1 MSNDP
6 DDWAKLPGRLIVLS
20 GPSGAGKSTLA
31 QRLLA
36 LPGLRLKVSIS
47 ATTRSARPGE
57 QPGRDYFFVTKEQFE
72 RMRDGLLESAQVH
85 GNDYGTPQEPVRE
98 AMAAG
103 ICVLL
108 VIDVQ
113 GGLQVRK
120 RVPSAVLIF
129 VKPPDLLTLEAR
141 LRARGTDDEPTIE
154 RRLRGARRE
163 LEHATSYDVHVI
175 NDDLER
181 AVADLAA
188 ILTRNGCGA
197 KNDHD

>member
-6 DDWAKLPGRLIVLS
+6 GDWDLPGRLVVLS
-20 GPSGAGKSTLA
+20 GPSGCGKSTLA

-47 ATTRSARPGE
+47 ATTRAPRPGE
-57 QPGRDYFFVTKEQFE
+57 QSGRDYFFVTKEQFE
-72 RMRDGLLESAQVH
+72 QMRDGLLESAQVH
-85 GNDYGTPQEPVRE
+85 GNLYGTPQGPVRE

-103 ICVLL
+103 TCVLL

-113 GGLQVRK
+113 GGLQVRE
-120 RVPSAVLIF
+120 RVPGSLLVF
-129 VKPPDLLTLEAR
+129 VKPPDLLTLESR
-141 LRARGTDDEPTIE
+141 LRARGTDDDTAIG
-154 RRLRGARRE
+154 RRLAGARCE
-163 LEHATSYDVHVI
+163 LELASSYDVHVI

-181 AVADLAA
+181 AVGDLAA

-197 KNDHD
+197 RNDHD

>member
-20 GPSGAGKSTLA
+20 GPSGSGKSTLA
-31 QRLLA
+31 QRLFA
-36 LPGLRLKVSIS
+36 LPTLRLKVSIS
-47 ATTRSARPGE
+47 ATTRSPRPGE
-57 QPGRDYFFVTKEQFE
+57 QPGRDYFFVSKEQFE

-103 ICVLL
+103 SCVLL

-120 RVPSAVLIF
+120 KVPGAVLIF
-129 VKPPDLLTLEAR
+129 VKPPDLATLEDR
-141 LRARGTDDEPTIE
+141 LRARGTDDELTIE
-154 RRLRGARRE
+154 RRISDACRE
-163 LEHATSYDVHVI
+163 FELAASYDVHVI

-181 AVADLAA
+181 AVGDLAA
-188 ILTRNGCGA
+188 ILTLNGCGA

>member
-1 MSNDP
+1 MSNDSG
-6 DDWAKLPGRLIVLS
+6 DWGVPGRLVVLS
-20 GPSGAGKSTLA
+20 GPSGSGKSTLA

-47 ATTRSARPGE
+47 ATTRAPRPGE
-57 QPGRDYFFVTKEQFE
+57 QAGRDYFFVTKEQFE
-72 RMRDGLLESAQVH
+72 QMRDGLLESAQVH
-85 GNDYGTPQEPVRE
+85 GNQYGTPQGPVRE

-103 ICVLL
+103 TCVLL

-113 GGLQVRK
+113 GGLQVRE
-120 RVPSAVLIF
+120 RVPGSLLIF

-141 LRARGTDDEPTIE
+141 LRARGTDDDMAIE
-154 RRLRGARRE
+154 RRLTGARRE
-163 LEHATSYDVHVI
+163 LELASSYDVHVI

-181 AVADLAA
+181 TVGDLAA

-197 KNDHD
+197 RNDHD

>member
-6 DDWAKLPGRLIVLS
+6 GDWGLPGRLVVLS
-20 GPSGAGKSTLA
+20 GPSGSGKSTLA

-47 ATTRSARPGE
+47 ATTRAPRPGE
-57 QPGRDYFFVTKEQFE
+57 QSGRDYFFVTKDQFE
-72 RMRDGLLESAQVH
+72 QMRDGLLETATVH
-85 GNDYGTPQEPVRE
+85 GNDYGTPQGPVRE

-103 ICVLL
+103 TCVLL

-113 GGLQVRK
+113 GGLQVRE
-120 RVPSAVLIF
+120 RVPGSLLVF
-129 VKPPDLLTLEAR
+129 VKPPDLQTLEAR
-141 LRARGTDDEPTIE
+141 LRARGTDDDRAIS
-154 RRLRGARRE
+154 RRLSGARRE
-163 LEHATSYDVHVI
+163 LELASSYDVHVI